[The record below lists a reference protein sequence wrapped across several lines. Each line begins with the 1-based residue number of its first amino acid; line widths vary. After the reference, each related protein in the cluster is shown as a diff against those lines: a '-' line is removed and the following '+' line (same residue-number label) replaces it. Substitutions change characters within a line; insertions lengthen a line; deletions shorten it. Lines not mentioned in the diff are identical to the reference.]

1 MNSPQWIQV
10 NNGATVGTAG
20 TEGEIVQDHYLP
32 GEAHTTLERATDRYA
47 LTVGIFGWMVHTI
60 FLAEEE
66 SEGLYAEVQ
75 TELQRIVA
83 LIPDEDDA
91 TDETIAAV
99 TDEIT
104 QFTERYY

>member
-1 MNSPQWIQV
+1 MTTWSAYKD
-10 NNGATVGTAG
+10 GATIGTTG
-20 TEGEIVQDHYLP
+20 TEGEIVQDHYLLE
-32 GEAHTTLERATDRYA
+32 GAHTTLERATDRYA
-47 LTVGIFGWMVHTI
+47 LTVGISGWMVHTI
-60 FLAEEE
+60 FLSEEE

-91 TDETIAAV
+91 TDEAMNVV

-104 QFTERYY
+104 RFIERY